1 MRGGELASQ
10 QWLVV
15 VVASALPIHGRLH
28 FYHPH
33 ALPTH
38 PLLRFRVPAMHRPM
52 PPPSSISALRRR
64 RPRPWRRQA
73 HLQAVVLGGQGL
85 GGKGLPVPP
94 GQGGRQLERH
104 RRSQAWRH

>member
-1 MRGGELASQ
+1 MSIVVGGGGGLSTSEPHTP
-10 QWLVV
+10 
-15 VVASALPIHGRLH
+15 PIHGRLH

-64 RPRPWRRQA
+64 RPQPWRRQA

-94 GQGGRQLERH
+94 GQGGRQLERL